1 MKNLQE
7 LAKGIGINKSY
18 LLRLSQNHNK
28 CYKSYYIEKKSGAMR
43 IIDAPNRELKAV
55 QGWIL
60 RNILENQQISER
72 AHGFIKGRGIKT
84 NAKFHL
90 NKHYIICLDI
100 KDFFPSIT
108 EVRIYSIFNNIYD
121 NQETVDV
128 LSRLCTYKKRLP
140 QGAVTSPML
149 SNIVFKKTDDE
160 ITQICNK
167 IRVEYT
173 RYADDLTFSAN
184 DTIRFKRL
192 QPEIEEIITKYGFEL
207 NKKKTRFFSGRGR
220 MLITGL
226 LLNSG
231 QLTIGRDRKRK
242 IRAALYNYIVKKDE
256 SVNIN
261 KLAGMLAFIRD
272 IEPDFYKKFLEYC
285 HKLQSKD

>member
-7 LAKGIGINKSY
+7 LAKRIGINKSY
-18 LLRLSQNHNK
+18 LLRLSQNCDK
-28 CYKSYYIEKKSGAMR
+28 CYQSYYIEKKSWAMR
-43 IIDAPNRELKAV
+43 IIDAPNRELKAI
-55 QGWIL
+55 QEWIL
-60 RNILENQQISER
+60 RNILETQQISEH
-72 AHGFIKGRGIKT
+72 AHGFTKGRGIKT

-90 NKHYIICLDI
+90 NKHYIMCLDI

-108 EVRIYSIFNNIYD
+108 EVHVYSIFNNIYN
-121 NQETVDV
+121 NQEIVDV
-128 LSRLCTYKKRLP
+128 LSKLCTYKSRLP

-149 SNIVFKKTDDE
+149 SNIVFKKTDDK

-184 DTIRFKRL
+184 DTIRLKRL
-192 QPEIEEIITKYGFEL
+192 QPEIKEIITKYGFQL
-207 NKKKTRFFSGRGR
+207 NKKKTRFFSGKGR
-220 MLITGL
+220 MLVTGI

-242 IRAALYNYIVKKDE
+242 IRAALYNHIVKKDE

-285 HKLQSKD
+285 HKLQSED